1 MASTT
6 AFSAGRLRLAQQ
18 LCAPIRSNLARTS
31 SPLVRSFASTS
42 FLRKD
47 GDEPQ
52 GHLPGHPSSV
62 FLTSLN
68 DSFFDR
74 VKPKTLSGNANAQG
88 GIPTYRLMDGVG
100 RLLPGVTDE
109 MVNITESEAVKMYRT
124 MLLLPQIDVILYNAQ
139 RQGRISFMMT
149 SYGEEGAVIGSA
161 AGLAME
167 DEVFAQYRESGVLLW
182 RDFSMD
188 HFMSQVFGAED
199 DLCGGRQMPIHF
211 GSTKHH
217 FHTISSPLA
226 TQIPQA
232 AGAGYA
238 LKRTKG
244 REGNVVIC
252 YFGEGAASEGD
263 FHAGMNL
270 ASTTKSPV
278 IFFVRNNG
286 YAISTP
292 ASEQFRGDG
301 IASRGPGYGMLTI
314 RVDGNDAL
322 AVRSAVQ
329 SAKAKA
335 LSEQRPV
342 LIEAMTYRVGHHSTS
357 DDSSAYR
364 SKQAVES
371 WKQMDNPLHRMR
383 NFLTD
388 RGWWN
393 DKLEEETKVQ
403 HRKTVI
409 EAMGRTEKKKRP
421 QLSSLFEDTY
431 RGKMPG
437 NLKEQR
443 AELAELIEKYGAL
456 PGWSKELAKH
466 ANAGKDM
473 EQYRENKA

>member
-1 MASTT
+1 MASSTPY
-6 AFSAGRLRLAQQ
+6 AVGRLRLARQ
-18 LCAPIRSNLARTS
+18 LLNPAS
-31 SPLVRSFASTS
+31 SIVSSCRLFTRSFALTS
-42 FLRKD
+42 LVRKD

-52 GHLPGHPSSV
+52 GHLPGHPTSV

-68 DSFFDR
+68 DSFFDS
-74 VKPKTLSGNANAQG
+74 VKPKTLSGNANARG
-88 GIPTYRLMDGVG
+88 GIPTYRLMDGQG
-100 RLLPGVTDE
+100 QLLPGVTDE
-109 MVNITESEAVKMYRT
+109 MVNITQAEAVKMYRT

-161 AGLAME
+161 AGLDAN

-182 RDFSMD
+182 RDFSIH
-188 HFMSQVFGAED
+188 HFMSQVFGAQD
-199 DLCGGRQMPIHF
+199 DLCAGRQMPIHF
-211 GSTKHH
+211 GSTQHH

-232 AGAGYA
+232 AGAAYA

-244 REGNVVIC
+244 REQNVVIC

-270 ASTTKSPV
+270 ASTTNSPV

-292 ASEQFRGDG
+292 AAEQFRGDG

-329 SAKAKA
+329 TAKAKA
-335 LSEQRPV
+335 LAEQRPV

-383 NFLTD
+383 NFLTH

-393 DKLEEETKVQ
+393 DKLEQDTKAN
-403 HRKTVI
+403 HRNTVI
-409 EAMGRTEKKKRP
+409 EAMGRAEKKKRP
-421 QLSSLFEDTY
+421 QLSSLFEGTY
-431 RGKMPG
+431 RGELPA

-456 PGWSKELAKH
+456 PHWSNELAKH
-466 ANAGKDM
+466 AQAGKDM
-473 EQYRENKA
+473 EQYREKQS

>member
-1 MASTT
+1 MLT
-6 AFSAGRLRLAQQ
+6 
-18 LCAPIRSNLARTS
+18 RT
-31 SPLVRSFASTS
+31 FASTA
-42 FLRKD
+42 LTRKD

-74 VKPKTLSGNANAQG
+74 VKPKQLSGNSNAQG
-88 GIPTYRLMDGVG
+88 GIPTFRLMDGVG

-109 MVNITESEAVKMYRT
+109 MVDITEQEAVKMYRT

-161 AGLAME
+161 AGLDTK

-182 RDFSMD
+182 REFSID
-188 HFMSQVFGAED
+188 HYMSQVFGAED

-211 GSTKHH
+211 GSTQHH

-244 REGNVVIC
+244 RENNVVVC

-292 ASEQFRGDG
+292 AAEQFRGDG

-329 SAKAKA
+329 AAKAKA
-335 LSEQRPV
+335 ISEQRPV

-393 DKLEEETKVQ
+393 DALEEQTKAE

-409 EAMGRTEKKKRP
+409 EAMGRAEKKKRP
-421 QLSSLFEDTY
+421 QLSSLFEGTY
-431 RGKMPG
+431 RGDLPG
-437 NLKEQR
+437 NLREQR
-443 AELAELIEKYGAL
+443 AELAELLEKYGAL

-473 EQYRENKA
+473 EQYRESKA

>member
-1 MASTT
+1 M
-6 AFSAGRLRLAQQ
+6 
-18 LCAPIRSNLARTS
+18 IRSIS
-31 SPLVRSFASTS
+31 SSVVW
-42 FLRKD
+42 RKD
-47 GDEPQ
+47 GDQAQ
-52 GHLPGHPSSV
+52 GSLPGHPTSL

-100 RLLPGVTDE
+100 KLLPGVSEE
-109 MVNITESEAVKMYRT
+109 MVDLSEAEAVKMYTT
-124 MLLLPQIDVILYNAQ
+124 MLLLPAIDVILYNAQ

-149 SYGEEGAVIGSA
+149 AHGEEGAVVGSA
-161 AGLAME
+161 AGLE
-167 DEVFAQYRESGVLLW
+167 TSDEVFAQYRESGVLLY
-182 RDFSMD
+182 RDFSLD

-211 GSTKHH
+211 GSTQHH

-238 LKRTKG
+238 LKRMPG
-244 REGNVVIC
+244 RQNNIVVC

-270 ASTTKSPV
+270 AATTSSPV

-292 ASEQFRGDG
+292 AAEQFRGDG
-301 IASRGPGYGMLTI
+301 IASRGPGYGMKTI

-322 AVRSAVQ
+322 AVRSAVKA
-329 SAKAKA
+329 AKHKA
-335 LSEQRPV
+335 VAEQRPV

-364 SKQAVES
+364 SKQAVEN

-383 NFLTD
+383 NYLTD

-393 DKLEEETKVQ
+393 DTKEDETKAA
-403 HRKTVI
+403 HRKSVI
-409 EAMGRTEKKKRP
+409 DAMGRAEKKKRP
-421 QLSSLFEDTY
+421 KISSLFEDTY
-431 RGKMPG
+431 RGALPS
-437 NLKEQR
+437 NLEQQR
-443 AELAELIEKYGAL
+443 AELAQLLHKYGSL
-456 PGWSKELAKH
+456 PSWAKELDKH
-466 ANAGKDM
+466 AQAGKDM
-473 EQYRENKA
+473 EQYLNNKGSSKP

>member
-1 MASTT
+1 MLT
-6 AFSAGRLRLAQQ
+6 
-18 LCAPIRSNLARTS
+18 RT
-31 SPLVRSFASTS
+31 FASTA
-42 FLRKD
+42 LTRKD

-74 VKPKTLSGNANAQG
+74 VKPKQLSGNSNAQG
-88 GIPTYRLMDGVG
+88 GIPTFRLMDGVG

-109 MVNITESEAVKMYRT
+109 MVDITEQEAVKMYRT

-161 AGLAME
+161 AGLDTK

-182 RDFSMD
+182 REFSID
-188 HFMSQVFGAED
+188 HYMSQVFGAED

-211 GSTKHH
+211 GSTQHH

-244 REGNVVIC
+244 RENNVVVC

-292 ASEQFRGDG
+292 AAEQFRGDG

-329 SAKAKA
+329 AAKAKA
-335 LSEQRPV
+335 ISEHRPV

-393 DKLEEETKVQ
+393 DALEEQTKAE

-409 EAMGRTEKKKRP
+409 EAMGRAEKKKRP
-421 QLSSLFEDTY
+421 QLSSLFEGTY
-431 RGKMPG
+431 RGDLPG
-437 NLKEQR
+437 NLREQR
-443 AELAELIEKYGAL
+443 AELAELLEKYGAL

-466 ANAGKDM
+466 ANGGKDM